1 MWFVYLGTP
10 SASCPVL
17 SHYPDSLV
25 LPSLMLWTRPVQIAG
40 ICT

>member
-1 MWFVYLGTP
+1 MWFVYLSTL

-17 SHYPDSLV
+17 SHYPG
-25 LPSLMLWTRPVQIAG
+25 SLMLWTRPVQIAG